1 MIHPIFETSS
11 SLNCSRMP
19 KKPLKTNKWST
30 YQRKSYTISWQNGHK
45 WLVGSNKNCCVVQIF
60 SQSCNIFIPNDNLG
74 TTINSC
80 LFGFTIENRI
90 LGVSKFKSIYF
101 QSDQNFWPRPEIL
114 CFFFKKGQ
122 NLAKRAE
129 FYTISQ
135 NPIAARDGTLWMMS
149 VWCLVYIIDKV
160 VPRIIGEIAIF
171 YYFRPVKTRI
181 FRF

>member
-1 MIHPIFETSS
+1 MSQCNHI
-11 SLNCSRMP
+11 
-19 KKPLKTNKWST
+19 
-30 YQRKSYTISWQNGHK
+30 
-45 WLVGSNKNCCVVQIF
+45 SNKNCCVVQIF

-80 LFGFTIENRI
+80 LFDFTIENRI

-135 NPIAARDGTLWMMS
+135 NPIAARDGALWMMS
-149 VWCLVYIIDKV
+149 VWCLVYKSNKV
-160 VPRIIGEIAIF
+160 VLRIIGIMQ
-171 YYFRPVKTRI
+171 YFIILGPKQARI

>member
-1 MIHPIFETSS
+1 MQSI
-11 SLNCSRMP
+11 
-19 KKPLKTNKWST
+19 
-30 YQRKSYTISWQNGHK
+30 
-45 WLVGSNKNCCVVQIF
+45 SNKNCRVVQIF
-60 SQSCNIFIPNDNLG
+60 SQLCNNFIPNDNLG

-149 VWCLVYIIDKV
+149 VWCLVYKSNKV
-160 VPRIIGEIAIF
+160 VLRIIGIMQ
-171 YYFRPVKTRI
+171 YYIILGPKQARI

>member
-1 MIHPIFETSS
+1 MSQCNHI
-11 SLNCSRMP
+11 
-19 KKPLKTNKWST
+19 
-30 YQRKSYTISWQNGHK
+30 
-45 WLVGSNKNCCVVQIF
+45 SNKNCCVVQIF

-122 NLAKRAE
+122 NLTKRAE

-149 VWCLVYIIDKV
+149 VWCLVYIINKV

>member
-1 MIHPIFETSS
+1 MSQCNHI
-11 SLNCSRMP
+11 
-19 KKPLKTNKWST
+19 
-30 YQRKSYTISWQNGHK
+30 
-45 WLVGSNKNCCVVQIF
+45 SNKNCCVVQIF

-135 NPIAARDGTLWMMS
+135 NPIAVRDGTLWMTNERQKTAKIEYLLKWKGYGDEDNTWEPKENLDCHDLMKEF
-149 VWCLVYIIDKV
+149 DKNFAAKGKTTDSKRET
-160 VPRIIGEIAIF
+160 PA
-171 YYFRPVKTRI
+171 VKARI